1 MPELKSPADRARE
14 ARNAYQRAY
23 RAAHKEQVRAANE
36 RYWNKKYA
44 VLIGNQERSNNND
57 ERTAEYENA

>member
-1 MPELKSPADRARE
+1 MTELKSPADRARE

-23 RAAHKEQVRAANE
+23 RAAHKDQVRAANE

-44 VLIGNQERSNNND
+44 VLIGSEERSNNND
-57 ERTAEYENA
+57 EHTAQSENA

>member
-1 MPELKSPADRARE
+1 MTDFKTPADRARE

-44 VLIGNQERSNNND
+44 VLIGSEERSNNND
-57 ERTAEYENA
+57 EHTAQSENA